1 MDKDQYIGITEN
13 IDPAFHL
20 EIFDHLYKGNII
32 ITKRLTNK
40 LNEKLIEN
48 KDKVI
53 LRKNSQESPLPLGV
67 G

>member
-1 MDKDQYIGITEN
+1 MNKDQYIGITEN

-53 LRKNSQESPLPLGV
+53 LHCTCTGFGGSKLRT
-67 G
+67 

>member
-1 MDKDQYIGITEN
+1 MDKDQYIGITET

-20 EIFDHLYKGNII
+20 EIFDNLYKGNII

-53 LRKNSQESPLPLGV
+53 LH
-67 G
+67 